1 MNRTLNDADVWELVA
16 GGCNAHEIA
25 TYAGV
30 SMLTA
35 HSMIAAASRRYARLE
50 LAA

>member
-1 MNRTLNDADVWELVA
+1 MRRGLTDADVWEFVV

-25 TYAGV
+25 AYAGV